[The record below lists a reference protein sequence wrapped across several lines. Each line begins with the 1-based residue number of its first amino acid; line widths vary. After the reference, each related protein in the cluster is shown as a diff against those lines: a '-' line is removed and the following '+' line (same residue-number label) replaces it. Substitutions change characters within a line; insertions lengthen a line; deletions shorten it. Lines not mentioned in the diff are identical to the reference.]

1 MTMRRSRT
9 GLLLAVLGLCLG
21 QVQIRAQGTELG
33 GGVVTRT
40 NQELWADLPLDI
52 RIIRERIENKKSNEA
67 LDIYLNGRIAQSAP
81 GVFKSLQSLTDE
93 LVAGSPSDATPNY
106 LYQLYGLAGR
116 STDFNSLKE
125 QGRYAENY
133 IRAAL
138 TEGYEYSGDAILVL
152 NVWMYAT
159 HLLYNGIH
167 KCQKMINADEQGLFQ
182 LGGGG
187 MDEFIALW
195 ISHDGGTGTS
205 GGSGLYSL
213 TNYAAELFGTESGEA
228 NANTAIKQLF
238 HEGTVI
244 LSFPNVCTTGDART
258 VPQLW
263 SVVQRMTSQM
273 MVPLIQL
280 LIDSLMEENA
290 ERVKFHA
297 LAVVPQ
303 VSQCRP
309 SIYKK
314 LKAELLGNTVSFAKN
329 QEIISELQRT
339 YDCFGLT
346 CADIGAYKQD
356 QVPQC
361 EDFPINYPMAE
372 YTPTTQV
379 HSVSEGHYLVCCLLP
394 NRKLTRFA
402 SSSCSTQRLI
412 SIFCK

>member
-159 HLLYNGIH
+159 HLLYNGMH
-167 KCQKMINADEQGLFQ
+167 KCQKLINADEQGLFQ

-187 MDEFIALW
+187 MDEFIAL
-195 ISHDGGTGTS
+195 
-205 GGSGLYSL
+205 
-213 TNYAAELFGTESGEA
+213 
-228 NANTAIKQLF
+228 
-238 HEGTVI
+238 
-244 LSFPNVCTTGDART
+244 
-258 VPQLW
+258 
-263 SVVQRMTSQM
+263 
-273 MVPLIQL
+273 
-280 LIDSLMEENA
+280 
-290 ERVKFHA
+290 
-297 LAVVPQ
+297 
-303 VSQCRP
+303 
-309 SIYKK
+309 
-314 LKAELLGNTVSFAKN
+314 
-329 QEIISELQRT
+329 
-339 YDCFGLT
+339 
-346 CADIGAYKQD
+346 
-356 QVPQC
+356 
-361 EDFPINYPMAE
+361 
-372 YTPTTQV
+372 
-379 HSVSEGHYLVCCLLP
+379 
-394 NRKLTRFA
+394 
-402 SSSCSTQRLI
+402 
-412 SIFCK
+412 

>member
-1 MTMRRSRT
+1 MRRT
-9 GLLLAVLGLCLG
+9 GLILVALGLCLG
-21 QVQIRAQGTELG
+21 RVQIKAQGTELG
-33 GGVVTRT
+33 GGIVTRT
-40 NQELWADLPLDI
+40 NQEVWADLPLDV
-52 RIIRERIENKKSNEA
+52 RLIREIIDNSESDKA
-67 LDIYLNGRIAQSAP
+67 LEIYLTGKNAQTAP
-81 GVFKSLQSLTDE
+81 GVLKSLQSLTDE
-93 LVAGSPSDATPNY
+93 LVAAFPSDATPNY
-106 LYQLYGLAGR
+106 LYQLYGLADR
-116 STDFNSLKE
+116 STVSSTIAE

-138 TEGYEYSGDAILVL
+138 SEGYEYAGDAILVL

-167 KCQKMINADEQGLFQ
+167 TCQKMINADEQGLFQ

-195 ISHDGGTGTS
+195 ISHDGGAGTS

-228 NANTAIKQLF
+228 NANTAIKELF

-244 LSFPNVCTTGDART
+244 LSFPNVCTSTDDRT

-297 LAVVPQ
+297 LAVIPQ
-303 VSQCRP
+303 VAQCRP
-309 SIYKK
+309 SVYKR
-314 LKAELLGNTVSFAKN
+314 LKTELLGNTVSFARN
-329 QEIISELQRT
+329 RDIISELQQT

-346 CADIGAYKQD
+346 CADIGTYKQD

-379 HSVSEGHYLVCCLLP
+379 HSVSGGPSPV
-394 NRKLTRFA
+394 
-402 SSSCSTQRLI
+402 
-412 SIFCK
+412 